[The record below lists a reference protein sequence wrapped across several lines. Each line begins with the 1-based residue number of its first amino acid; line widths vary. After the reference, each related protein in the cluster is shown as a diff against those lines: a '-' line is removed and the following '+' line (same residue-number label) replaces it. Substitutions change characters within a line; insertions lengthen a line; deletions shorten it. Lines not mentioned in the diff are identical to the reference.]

1 MQEIPRLGVL
11 RGRYVGKK
19 RKKGKKA
26 EPLTSALKKNRAAVF
41 VHTDLTITQLHH
53 CTLKKKGQKL
63 DEDTSLVRLSCHGLG
78 AATIFLHKVIQC
90 KVPNVFLINIFCRAS
105 LGCIAR

>member
-26 EPLTSALKKNRAAVF
+26 EPLTSALKKKNRAAVF

-53 CTLKKKGQKL
+53 CTLKKKKVK
-63 DEDTSLVRLSCHGLG
+63 SLMKTRVLSDCPVTGHFGSSHYFPAQG
-78 AATIFLHKVIQC
+78 NPV
-90 KVPNVFLINIFCRAS
+90 
-105 LGCIAR
+105 

>member
-1 MQEIPRLGVL
+1 MHRIGRGRQYKRGKDMQEIPRLGVL

-63 DEDTSLVRLSCHGLG
+63 DEDTSPVRLSCHG
-78 AATIFLHKVIQC
+78 
-90 KVPNVFLINIFCRAS
+90 S
-105 LGCIAR
+105 LWEQPLFSCTR

>member
-26 EPLTSALKKNRAAVF
+26 EPLTSALKKKTTEQLSLF
-41 VHTDLTITQLHH
+41 TLTSPLLNCITVP
-53 CTLKKKGQKL
+53 LKKKGQKL
-63 DEDTSLVRLSCHGLG
+63 DEDTSPVRLSCHG
-78 AATIFLHKVIQC
+78 
-90 KVPNVFLINIFCRAS
+90 S
-105 LGCIAR
+105 LWEQPLFSCTR

>member
-1 MQEIPRLGVL
+1 MRLEALHRIGRGRQYKRGKDMQEIPRLGVL

-63 DEDTSLVRLSCHGLG
+63 DEDTSPVRLSCHG
-78 AATIFLHKVIQC
+78 
-90 KVPNVFLINIFCRAS
+90 S
-105 LGCIAR
+105 LWEQPLFSCTR

>member
-1 MQEIPRLGVL
+1 MHRIGRGRQYKRGKDMQEIPRLGVL

-63 DEDTSLVRLSCHGLG
+63 DEDTSLVRLSCHG
-78 AATIFLHKVIQC
+78 
-90 KVPNVFLINIFCRAS
+90 S
-105 LGCIAR
+105 LWEQPLFSCTR